1 MFKSF
6 LDRLSSGCFDSI
18 LHASEESCEIGGFM
32 STHDRTKPAQ
42 GKAIRRL
49 KNSSKKTASN
59 RVVSP
64 GRPLDAIDS
73 KIISLL
79 QKDGRATNIQIAKTI
94 GISEATVRNRLQRLI
109 EERIVQIV
117 AVCDPFRI
125 GFGIVGNIKI
135 HIDAKRVNTILDEL
149 KKLPEVWYIALT
161 TGGSDIDIDF
171 NVKSLD
177 DLRTLV
183 YDKINKID
191 GIMRT
196 ETSVIMDFV
205 KRRYDW
211 GTAF

>member
-1 MFKSF
+1 
-6 LDRLSSGCFDSI
+6 
-18 LHASEESCEIGGFM
+18 M
-32 STHDRTKPAQ
+32 STHHRAKTAQ

-49 KNSSKKTASN
+49 KDSPKNTGNGA
-59 RVVSP
+59 VSR

-73 KIISLL
+73 EIISLL
-79 QKDGRATNIQIAKTI
+79 QKDGRATNIHIAKTI

-109 EERIVQIV
+109 DERIVQIV

-135 HIDAKRVNTILDEL
+135 NIDAKKVNTILDDL
-149 KKLPEVWYIALT
+149 KKLPDVWYIALT

-177 DLRTLV
+177 ELRVLV

-205 KRRYDW
+205 KRKYDW

>member
-1 MFKSF
+1 MH
-6 LDRLSSGCFDSI
+6 
-18 LHASEESCEIGGFM
+18 HASQKNGDIGEFM
-32 STHDRTKPAQ
+32 STHHRAKTAQ

-49 KNSSKKTASN
+49 KDSPKNTGNGA
-59 RVVSP
+59 VSR

-73 KIISLL
+73 EIISLL
-79 QKDGRATNIQIAKTI
+79 QKDGRATNIHIAKTI

-109 EERIVQIV
+109 DERIVQIV

-125 GFGIVGNIKI
+125 GFGIVGNI
-135 HIDAKRVNTILDEL
+135 
-149 KKLPEVWYIALT
+149 
-161 TGGSDIDIDF
+161 DIDF

-177 DLRTLV
+177 ELKVLV

-205 KRRYDW
+205 KRKYDW